1 MLILSK
7 KRMKPKNIVA
17 RLASGMARGGRRWRG
32 WRSRGSV
39 FFVLDVDSAMYA
51 LLATVVTVLM
61 FAALSGALEAVGM
74 PALTSPFVLVVWLLF
89 VLAGPLFPRLHS
101 AAG

>member
-1 MLILSK
+1 
-7 KRMKPKNIVA
+7 
-17 RLASGMARGGRRWRG
+17 
-32 WRSRGSV
+32 
-39 FFVLDVDSAMYA
+39 MYA

-74 PALTSPFVLVVWLLF
+74 PALTSPFVLVVWLS
-89 VLAGPLFPRLHS
+89 VLAGPLFPHLRR